1 MTTKLHQIFPGPS
14 GSLGRAVATLLAC
27 LTLLTV
33 PLGAQDRLKGMPG
46 YDRFMEMA
54 PQMARSLVSGAVR
67 PVWAEDG
74 KSFQYAHAGTAY
86 RFDVVTGMSSVDLD
100 PPSGGRGRRGGRARG
115 RQAGQAGADPS
126 SLKPNLRMARTRHST
141 ATATST

>member
-1 MTTKLHQIFPGPS
+1 MTTKLHQIFPGPR
-14 GSLGRAVATLLAC
+14 GSLGRAVATVLAC

-54 PQMARSLVSGAVR
+54 PPMAPSLVAGAVR

-74 KSFQYAHAGTAY
+74 KSFQYAHAA
-86 RFDVVTGMSSVDLD
+86 VIVTVR
-100 PPSGGRGRRGGRARG
+100 GGITVLVPLLATPGQQMRTGPQTMRGGRQPS
-115 RQAGQAGADPS
+115 RQHRQ
-126 SLKPNLRMARTRHST
+126 RHNCPE
-141 ATATST
+141 